1 MLDGWSNINQNIIYI
16 FQVITFFEWYR
27 FMKKAYVCARI
38 ARALR
43 AQAYVCARITL
54 VLRAQAYVHAA
65 WAYMFISMC
74 VLCIY
79 MCN

>member
-27 FMKKAYVCARI
+27 FMKKAYVSGRI

-43 AQAYVCARITL
+43 AQAYV
-54 VLRAQAYVHAA
+54 HAP
-65 WAYMFISMC
+65 WAYIFTLMC
-74 VLCIY
+74 GLCIH
-79 MCN
+79 MCNYNLF